1 MKRLKKATTAMLI
14 AGMLLSSTQG
24 LIINAAENNATQN
37 VEQKEESIIT
47 IIDAEKIQKEIKEPN
62 IFYKEAKIAPEKP
75 YVTRISK
82 SQISIGSYY
91 SANISLYGQA
101 RKGSKVYIKLGSQV
115 IFQDVDDS
123 QSFGFNLETRSR
135 NITVELYTVNNKG
148 EQSDS
153 TYVNLTADGDTISN
167 NGTYPTPNTVPTI
180 NANDKA
186 IILGSKFDP
195 LKDVSASD
203 NEDGDLTNKLIITEN
218 TVDTS
223 KIGDYK
229 VIYQVTDSDDNIAIK
244 ECKIKVDVNKEPEI
258 SASDVEINVGEK
270 FDAKKLATAKDYEDG
285 DITDKIE
292 IIENTVDTSKVGVYK
307 VVYKVTDSEGAS
319 EKKEIKVT
327 VVQPLL
333 EINRVPEISAS
344 DVEINVGEKFDA
356 KKLATAKDHEDGDI
370 TDKIEIIEN
379 TVDTSKVGVYKVV
392 YKVTD
397 SQGATTTKTITVT
410 VIVELKF
417 KDVKGHWAEDTVE
430 LFVKKGYINGY
441 GDNTFRPNNSMT
453 RAEFVKIVNKVFGYT
468 QKGTEQFTD
477 VKEGDWFYTDIC
489 IGIRAGYIQGKSK
502 DTFAPNDNITRQEV
516 AMILTNIMNNKDEN
530 LDKLNAFKDGNQT
543 SKWAQSSIE
552 GAIEAGYLNGY
563 EDNTIR
569 ANGNITR
576 AEAVTMLSRVKNK

>member
-14 AGMLLSSTQG
+14 AVMLLSSTQG
-24 LIINAAENNATQN
+24 LIVNAAENNETQN
-37 VEQKEESIIT
+37 VEQKEESVIT
-47 IIDAEKIQKEIKEPN
+47 IIDAEKIQKEIKKTN

-82 SQISIGSYY
+82 SQISMGSYY

-123 QSFGFNLETRSR
+123 QSFGFNIETRSR
-135 NITVELYTVNNKG
+135 DITVELYTVNNKG

-153 TYVNLTADGDTISN
+153 TYVNLTEDGDTISN

-180 NANDKA
+180 NTNDKV
-186 IILGSKFDP
+186 IRLGSKFDP

-307 VVYKVTDSEGAS
+307 VVYKVTDS
-319 EKKEIKVT
+319 
-327 VVQPLL
+327 
-333 EINRVPEISAS
+333 
-344 DVEINVGEKFDA
+344 
-356 KKLATAKDHEDGDI
+356 
-370 TDKIEIIEN
+370 
-379 TVDTSKVGVYKVV
+379 
-392 YKVTD
+392 
-397 SQGATTTKTITVT
+397 QGATTTKTITVT
-410 VIVELKF
+410 VIVKLVF
-417 KDVKGHWAEDTVE
+417 NDVKGHWAEDVVE

-477 VKEGDWFYTDIC
+477 VKEDDWFYTDIC
-489 IGIRAGYIQGKSK
+489 IGIREGYIQGKSK

-552 GAIEAGYLNGY
+552 GVIEAGYLKGY